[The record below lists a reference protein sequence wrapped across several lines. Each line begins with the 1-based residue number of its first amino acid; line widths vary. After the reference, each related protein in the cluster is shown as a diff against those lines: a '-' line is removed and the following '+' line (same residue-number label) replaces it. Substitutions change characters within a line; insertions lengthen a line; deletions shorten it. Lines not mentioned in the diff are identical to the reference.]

1 LFKATNKNKYRENE
15 ARKNKKSEK
24 EKNIE
29 FDEDANAVDLQR
41 SGIIYLICHRFVL

>member
-15 ARKNKKSEK
+15 ARKNKSEK

-29 FDEDANAVDLQR
+29 FDEDANAVDL
-41 SGIIYLICHRFVL
+41 